1 VSSGDI
7 KHFARS
13 EEGALTQFSLL
24 WLVLTLAVGGLAV
37 DVSNGYRERA
47 RMQDAADSAALGA
60 IYLAS
65 DPTTTLEVATDKAIA
80 LAQQN
85 LGNGSDQVVTN
96 SDVVFGY
103 FNEDTGSFQT
113 NYSDDENLNRAV
125 KVTASRSSDRQ
136 NETPTFLTR
145 FAGHDGWEI
154 NTSAVAEAYLP
165 ACLVEGLSANGVI
178 DLQSGNTFASGFC
191 LYAKDYVSLNQNNVF
206 EPGAI
211 VSMPDISK
219 LDIPASGFTKNDG
232 LKDSLRTA
240 FYKLRIIDRINEII
254 NSLEAGSSFLPDY
267 ITDKTIYTLTP
278 KAGKVLATSFESGKM
293 YRISCSNKSVTID
306 GDLLRDTVVF
316 ASCPIKFAQAAGL
329 ENVIFTNTSTDAKS
343 FSAPSGLRLGENDNC
358 AEGGG
363 AQLITMGGVSNA
375 AKMEFYGGQIIAAG
389 DVSFSAQSK
398 GIDGIAIVSGGGIDG
413 TSNSTF
419 GHCGS
424 GMEDN
429 IALSYFRLRL

>member
-1 VSSGDI
+1 MSSGDL

-13 EEGALTQFSLL
+13 EDGAITQFSLL
-24 WLVLTLAVGGLAV
+24 WLILTLAVGGLAV

-65 DPTTTLEVATDKAIA
+65 DPTTTIQAATDKAIA

-103 FNEDTGSFQT
+103 FNEDTGQFQT

-125 KVTASRSSDRQ
+125 KVTANRTSDRQ

-154 NTSAVAEAYLP
+154 KTSAVAEAYIP
-165 ACLVEGLSANGVI
+165 ACLIEGLSANGVI

-211 VSMPDISK
+211 VSMPDVSK

-232 LKDSLRTA
+232 LKESLRTA
-240 FYKLRIIDRINEII
+240 FYKLRIIERINQVI
-254 NSLEAGSSFLPDY
+254 NSLEAGTTFLPDY

-278 KAGKVLATSFESGKM
+278 TAGKVQTSSFEPGKM
-293 YRISCSNKSVTID
+293 YRISCSDKSVTID
-306 GDLLRDTVVF
+306 GDLLSENVIF
-316 ASCPIKFAQAAGL
+316 ASCPIKFGQAAAL
-329 ENVIFTNTSTDAKS
+329 EDVIFANTSTDASS
-343 FSAPSGLRLGENDNC
+343 FSAPSGLRLGKDDDC
-358 AEGGG
+358 ATGGG
-363 AQLITMGGVSNA
+363 AQLLTLGGVSNA

-389 DVSFSAQSK
+389 DVSFSAQSS

-429 IALSYFRLRL
+429 ISLSYFRLRL